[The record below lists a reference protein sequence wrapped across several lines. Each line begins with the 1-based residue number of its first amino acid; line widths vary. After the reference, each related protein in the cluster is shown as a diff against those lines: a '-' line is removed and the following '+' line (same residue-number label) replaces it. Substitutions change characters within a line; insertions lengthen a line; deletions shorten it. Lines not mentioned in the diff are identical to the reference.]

1 MNDKIYNLI
10 DKIIDSDLPKET
22 RNQIV
27 RFYMLPRATQLK
39 PQIELPD
46 EPENLGTVKRPGE
59 HALKRKAD
67 PEMAAEEDATKETL
81 NGVIDDKPDG

>member
-1 MNDKIYNLI
+1 MNEKIYNLI

-46 EPENLGTVKRPGE
+46 ELKDLGSVKRPDK
-59 HALKRKAD
+59 HALERKAD
-67 PEMAAEEDATKETL
+67 PQMAAEEDATKETL
-81 NGVIDDKPDG
+81 KGRLDGT